1 MIKVKVPCS
10 CGEFVQGLMGSA
22 EALISCPI
30 DIFSVITIEEAT
42 KEKKQ
47 IHRPLLPKTEKA
59 LSKAI
64 EYFDI
69 SAEEQDSIFITID
82 TPLPYG
88 KGYATST
95 AEIAGVIVGVGKY
108 FDKTIS
114 EEDLAKLCIEIE
126 PTDSTIFSDF
136 VLFRHL
142 IGEIVDK
149 AECIVPLYV
158 VILELDREIDT
169 VEARNSGLFN
179 NVTVDSEINFMKF
192 LRGMIYRDLD
202 QIGESITSS
211 ARLNQSI
218 LEKPYLE
225 SIISLAVGHHAVGVN
240 VAHSGSLVGV
250 FFKTI
255 ENADEFEYMFMTTD
269 YFKEYT
275 VVRRAKT
282 ISGGY
287 TFID

>member
-1 MIKVKVPCS
+1 MVKVKVPCS
-10 CGEFVQGLMGSA
+10 CGEFVQGLMGNA

-30 DIFSVITIEEAT
+30 DIFSIITVERLKGKRQAD
-42 KEKKQ
+42 K
-47 IHRPLLPKTEKA
+47 PLMPKTKTALEKA
-59 LSKAI
+59 AGFFNLSYEDMK
-64 EYFDI
+64 D
-69 SAEEQDSIFITID
+69 IFISIE

-95 AEIAGVIVGVGKY
+95 AEIAGVIVGVGK
-108 FDKTIS
+108 FFEKTIT
-114 EEDLAKLCIEIE
+114 EEDLARLCIEIE

-142 IGEIVDK
+142 VGEIVDK
-149 AECIVPLYV
+149 AEYIVPMYV
-158 VILELDREIDT
+158 VILELDDEVDT
-169 VEARNSGLFN
+169 VEARANGMFN
-179 NVTVDSEINFMKF
+179 DVTIDSEINFMKF
-192 LRGMIYRDLD
+192 LRGVIYRDLG
-202 QIGESITSS
+202 QIGDAITSS
-211 ARLNQSI
+211 ARLNQSV

-225 SIISLAVGHHAVGVN
+225 NIISIANGHHSVGVN

-250 FFKTI
+250 FFKSI
-255 ENADEFEYMFMTTD
+255 ENADEFEYEFMTTEF
-269 YFKEYT
+269 FKEYS